1 LAAQLREVAM
11 QTSGG
16 DGGQGR
22 SSTGL
27 DANIAGALCYFGL
40 FVTGIFFLVVEKHSD
55 FVRFHAMQSTL
66 VFVGLFVLSFVV
78 RIVPLLGGL
87 VSALLYLSI
96 IVVWVLG
103 MLKAFQSERYKL
115 PIVGD
120 LAERQL
126 ANP

>member
-1 LAAQLREVAM
+1 M
-11 QTSGG
+11 SG
-16 DGGQGR
+16 Q

-27 DANIAGALCYFGL
+27 DEKVAGALCYFGL
-40 FVTGIFFLVVEKHSD
+40 FVTGIFFLVVEKQND

-78 RIVPLLGGL
+78 RIVPLLGMF
-87 VSALLYLSI
+87 VSALLYLS
-96 IVVWVLG
+96 VVAVWALC
-103 MLKAFQSERYKL
+103 MLKAFQGERYKL
-115 PIVGD
+115 PVFGD